1 MMGSNDWVG
10 ILALAM
16 AVKVKR
22 EGCSGQLS
30 LKDSDV
36 PLCFLLYQLSLLP
49 HVCGYTSQ
57 TGRVNQVT

>member
-10 ILALAM
+10 ILALAV

-36 PLCFLLYQLSLLP
+36 PLCFLLLP
-49 HVCGYTSQ
+49 VKS
-57 TGRVNQVT
+57 VTTCLWVYLANRSS

>member
-36 PLCFLLYQLSLLP
+36 PL
-49 HVCGYTSQ
+49 
-57 TGRVNQVT
+57 